1 MTADVQ
7 RIAAGAFRT
16 SCACGRCG
24 PCGAIGWRRANVP
37 RFGRVTGGACASIR
51 RTITNA
57 RRPSFPPQPVKLTT
71 CQSRRRAAGTAGG
84 LAKHRAREKSRQ
96 KRYSVDTAYR
106 MAQWNEA
113 GGKRRDGRCDPLVR
127 RRTDARRALRLA
139 RSLPA
144 WAGHR
149 PGGPGH
155 RRKMILTCNAVL
167 TAGCRRSSEAPTRVM
182 PGAGMRPASCTPPPH
197 VPRQTAFG
205 AALPSS
211 TAATLSSAVKP
222 IWSRVSIVALAMCGD
237 RNTLSSAA
245 KRGSISGSFR

>member
-7 RIAAGAFRT
+7 HAAAGAFRT
-16 SCACGRCG
+16 SRACGRRG

-37 RFGRVTGGACASIR
+37 RFERVTGGACASIR

-71 CQSRRRAAGTAGG
+71 CQSCDRSAGTAGG

-106 MAQWNEA
+106 IAQWNEA

-127 RRTDARRALRLA
+127 RRTDARRAPRP
-139 RSLPA
+139 REISTGMG
-144 WAGHR
+144 WTSAGA
-149 PGGPGH
+149 PGH

-167 TAGCRRSSEAPTRVM
+167 TAGCLRSPEAPTLHH
-182 PGAGMRPASCTPPPH
+182 ASGRDARRELHPTP
-197 VPRQTAFG
+197 
-205 AALPSS
+205 
-211 TAATLSSAVKP
+211 
-222 IWSRVSIVALAMCGD
+222 
-237 RNTLSSAA
+237 
-245 KRGSISGSFR
+245 